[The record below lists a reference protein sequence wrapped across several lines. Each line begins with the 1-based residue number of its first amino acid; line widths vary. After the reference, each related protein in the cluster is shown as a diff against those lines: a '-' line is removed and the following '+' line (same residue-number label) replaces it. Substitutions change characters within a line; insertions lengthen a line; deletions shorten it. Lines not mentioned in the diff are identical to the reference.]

1 MVRMKEIARSH
12 VWWPRI
18 DYDIEQMVKSCQTCQ
33 QTRNV
38 PTVATLMPWVW
49 PQSPWTRIHIDYA
62 QKDKKDYLV
71 ITDAYSKWP
80 EVIMMYNIGCNY
92 FSIEGL
98 VQQHATTGQTP
109 AGLFLGRELRTR
121 LSLVRPSTKDKV
133 INKQSDQKLHHDKQH
148 GLREFFPGDR
158 VLVKDFRQDETWW
171 SGTVAERR
179 APKSYVVILEDGR
192 VWKRHVDQLR
202 SECKV
207 SMDDSTHTQVPTPSA
222 HVGPTETLE
231 TERHLSAPES
241 LEGNHSPIQAGSQIE
256 DDPDIMPPNSGEVL
270 PLRRSKRVRKTPD
283 RLIESM

>member
-1 MVRMKEIARSH
+1 MPDLPADSERSNSGDTYAMGMAT
-12 VWWPRI
+12 VTMDTSLSASKAQGR
-18 DYDIEQMVKSCQTCQ
+18 SLQ
-33 QTRNV
+33 QCLDSFLLTYRS
-38 PTVATLMPWVW
+38 T
-49 PQSPWTRIHIDYA
+49 
-62 QKDKKDYLV
+62 K
-71 ITDAYSKWP
+71 
-80 EVIMMYNIGCNY
+80 
-92 FSIEGL
+92 
-98 VQQHATTGQTP
+98 HATTGQTP

-241 LEGNHSPIQAGSQIE
+241 LEGNHSPIQADSQIE